1 MLSKKLSK
9 YNIILA
15 SKSPRRQ
22 ELLKSLNL
30 DFEIKTKEVEEI
42 FPPALFREEIPV
54 FLSNLKAKAFEN
66 EINAND
72 LIITS
77 DTIVWHENEQL
88 GKPKDANEAQEMLQ
102 SLAGKQH
109 EVITAVT
116 LFTKDKKTTF
126 YDVTKVYFK
135 EISNEEIDYYI
146 QNYKP
151 YDKAGSYGIQE
162 WIGFAG
168 IEKIEGDYF
177 NVVGLPM
184 HKLYLELNKF

>member
-1 MLSKKLSK
+1 MLDKKLSQ

-42 FPPALFREEIPV
+42 FPPALYREEIPV

-66 EINAND
+66 EIGEND

-77 DTIVWHENEQL
+77 DTIVWNENKQL
-88 GKPKDANEAQEMLQ
+88 GKPKDSNEAREMLQ

-116 LFTKDKKTTF
+116 LFSVEKTKTF
-126 YDVTKVYFK
+126 YDITKVFFK
-135 EISNEEIDYYI
+135 ELSLEEIDFYI
-146 QNYKP
+146 ENYKP
-151 YDKAGSYGIQE
+151 FDKAGSYGIQE

-184 HKLYLELNKF
+184 HKLYLELLKF

>member
-1 MLSKKLSK
+1 MLDKKLSN

-30 DFEIKTKEVEEI
+30 DFEIRTKEIEEI
-42 FPPALFREEIPV
+42 FPPALYREEIPV
-54 FLSNLKAKAFEN
+54 FLSNLKAKAFEK
-66 EINAND
+66 EIGEKD

-77 DTIVWHENEQL
+77 DTIVWSENKQL
-88 GKPKDANEAQEMLQ
+88 GKPKDAAEAKEMLQ

-109 EVITAVT
+109 QVITAVT
-116 LFTKDKKTTF
+116 LFTVAKTKTF
-126 YDVTKVYFK
+126 FESTNVFFK
-135 EISNEEIDYYI
+135 YLSEEEIDFYI

-151 YDKAGSYGIQE
+151 FDKAGSYGIQE

-184 HKLYLELNKF
+184 HKLYLELNEF

>member
-1 MLSKKLSK
+1 MLDKKLSQ

-42 FPPALFREEIPV
+42 FPPALYREEIPV
-54 FLSNLKAKAFEN
+54 FLANLKAKAFEN
-66 EINAND
+66 EIGKND

-77 DTIVWHENEQL
+77 DTIVWSENKQL
-88 GKPKDANEAQEMLQ
+88 GKPKDVNEAREMLQ

-109 EVITAVT
+109 QVITAVT
-116 LFTKDKKTTF
+116 LFSVEKTKTF
-126 YDVTKVYFK
+126 YDITKVFFK
-135 EISNEEIDYYI
+135 ELSLEEIDFYI
-146 QNYKP
+146 DNYQP
-151 YDKAGSYGIQE
+151 FDKAGSYGIQE

-184 HKLYLELNKF
+184 HKLYLELLKF

>member
-1 MLSKKLSK
+1 MLDKKLSQ

-30 DFEIKTKEVEEI
+30 DFEIRTKEVEEI
-42 FPPALFREEIPV
+42 FPPALYREEIPV

-66 EINAND
+66 EIGEND

-77 DTIVWHENEQL
+77 DTIVWSENKQL
-88 GKPKDANEAQEMLQ
+88 GKPKDANEAKEMLQ

-109 EVITAVT
+109 QVITAVT
-116 LFTKDKKTTF
+116 LFTVSKTKTF
-126 YDVTKVYFK
+126 YDVTNVFFK
-135 EISNEEIDYYI
+135 KLSEEEIDFYI
-146 QNYKP
+146 ENYKP
-151 YDKAGSYGIQE
+151 FDKAGSYGIQE

-184 HKLYLELNKF
+184 HKLYLELNDF

>member
-30 DFEIKTKEVEEI
+30 DFEIKTKEVEEN

>member
-126 YDVTKVYFK
+126 YDVTKVFFK
-135 EISNEEIDYYI
+135 ELSNEEIDFYI
-146 QNYKP
+146 QNYQP
-151 YDKAGSYGIQE
+151 FDKAGSYGIQE